1 MSQIG
6 NVAEINEVKKLL
18 IEMQEEGSIKIWELP
33 YENLL
38 TKLSAA
44 IFFITPTEPEQI
56 LEVWKRLEKYGDVSY
71 KRNESKKLS
80 KLDYQFRI
88 NLNDEL

>member
-6 NVAEINEVKKLL
+6 NVAEINEVKNLL
-18 IEMQEEGSIKIWELP
+18 IEMQEEGSIRSWELP

-44 IFFITPTEPEQI
+44 IFFITPTKPEQL

-71 KRNESKKLS
+71 ERNESKKLS
-80 KLDYQFRI
+80 ELDFQFRI
-88 NLNDEL
+88 SLNDEL